1 VGNRYCVNDGCPQSH
16 HTDADTTSLGLQSI
30 DTLPTVS
37 DSPPPTGH
45 TVPIFQMD
53 VFKPLKRLERL
64 KMLDHFIMHPPPDHI
79 LSHNCFAVRAT
90 LSGVGTV

>member
-1 VGNRYCVNDGCPQSH
+1 
-16 HTDADTTSLGLQSI
+16 
-30 DTLPTVS
+30 
-37 DSPPPTGH
+37 
-45 TVPIFQMD
+45 MD

-64 KMLDHFIMHPPPDHI
+64 KMLEHFIMHPPPDHI